1 MTPSILSLCAR
12 IEAHDLQRCQLVTA
26 CNNFRQWGKL
36 LYQAEEQGMGP
47 LLHMHLAAIEKEVPD
62 TFLRGLRFLS
72 LRHQQANILM
82 MKSLHLVLS
91 ILEAEG
97 IPSLVLKG
105 AALCQTLYPR
115 IGLRP
120 MRDIDLLLARED
132 VHHAHALLQR
142 EGFRA
147 PTADIPKDYLH
158 LPPLY
163 QRVDDMQICIELHHG
178 LFPDDPPYY
187 QPLSFAKLH
196 QNGLTFEVNG
206 ITAYTLAT
214 EEMLW
219 HLYQH
224 GFHAPLTYEPYR
236 LISAAD
242 IVSLVE
248 DKVKELDWEKIT
260 VDYPQLF
267 RALSLF
273 HYLTPWNNT
282 VLTKFSFKE
291 KTALSG
297 VGESFKGW
305 PQLKLTQW
313 RAKGIVKSLHLTFFP
328 PQWWL
333 MLYYSTG
340 GDALASIWCR
350 LVRHPVHILRWMKIY
365 GSIFLQK
372 NKSPISPGVV
382 HGNSGSRTAGRSKN

>member
-1 MTPSILSLCAR
+1 MTSSILGLCAR
-12 IEAHDLQRCQLVTA
+12 IAAHDLQRHQLATA
-26 CNNFRQWGKL
+26 CNNFHQWDEL

-47 LLHMHLAAIEKEVPD
+47 LLHMHLTAIDIEVPD

-72 LRHQQANILM
+72 LRHQQANVLI
-82 MKSLHLVLS
+82 MKSLHQILS

-120 MRDIDLLLARED
+120 MRDIDLLLTKED
-132 VHHAHALLQR
+132 AHHAHAFLQK
-142 EGFRA
+142 EGFLA
-147 PTADIPKDYLH
+147 TTADIPEDYFH

-187 QPLSFAKLH
+187 QPLPFAKLY
-196 QNGLTFEVNG
+196 QNGLTFKVDG
-206 ITAYTLAT
+206 ITAYTLAS

-236 LISAAD
+236 LISVAD

-248 DKVKELDWEKIT
+248 HKVEELDWGKIT
-260 VDYPQLF
+260 TDYPQLF
-267 RALSLF
+267 RALPLF
-273 HYLTPWNNT
+273 HYLTPWNDA
-282 VLTKFSFKE
+282 VFTKISFKK

-313 RAKGIVKSLHLTFFP
+313 RAKGILKGLRLTLSP

-340 GDALASIWCR
+340 GEVLASIWCR

-365 GSIFLQK
+365 GTIFLQEKAQPADNPGKK
-372 NKSPISPGVV
+372 N
-382 HGNSGSRTAGRSKN
+382 